1 MNMRMSNEHE
11 GIGGKW
17 KRETNLK
24 KIYSVQRDVVC
35 FAILRK
41 ICLDLHMLSTEFVVC
56 LKINTAQ
63 TVIVTDI
70 I

>member
-1 MNMRMSNEHE
+1 MRMSNEHE
-11 GIGGKW
+11 GGKW

-24 KIYSVQRDVVC
+24 VNFNSVQRDVVC

-41 ICLDLHMLSTEFVVC
+41 ICLDLHMLSTEYAVY

-70 I
+70 V